1 MKITEIIYT
10 ELSTLE
16 NDEKIKLVKLYI
28 ALRFIFFII
37 TTILFIILCFELHS
51 IADEIQ
57 HFIYHAFDCCD
68 YRY

>member
-28 ALRFIFFII
+28 ALRFII